1 MRRVI
6 LIVQVL
12 VASMQMGFAEDS
24 KTSPAWSND
33 WTAFIKTL
41 SKEVGK
47 NSNFEYNVN
56 DAFLGKTVVWTGTVT
71 DIKHPTADNRTH
83 WVDLAMKP
91 ERLAWRGKEFTLD
104 SLHLIPREDEDD
116 TWKNVSA
123 GDKVTFRTT
132 LSTMAGAMHPYFCV
146 LTIMEGA
153 GPSAGKTLVAINI
166 KDGSCLK
173 SEPSGKKK
181 Q

>member
-24 KTSPAWSND
+24 KTSPAWTND

-71 DIKHPTADNRTH
+71 DIKHPTADNRLRDQFRALLFAGRTIH
-83 WVDLAMKP
+83 HLRIRP
-91 ERLAWRGKEFTLD
+91 RRLAT
-104 SLHLIPREDEDD
+104 SLCH
-116 TWKNVSA
+116 A
-123 GDKVTFRTT
+123 
-132 LSTMAGAMHPYFCV
+132 
-146 LTIMEGA
+146 
-153 GPSAGKTLVAINI
+153 
-166 KDGSCLK
+166 
-173 SEPSGKKK
+173 
-181 Q
+181 